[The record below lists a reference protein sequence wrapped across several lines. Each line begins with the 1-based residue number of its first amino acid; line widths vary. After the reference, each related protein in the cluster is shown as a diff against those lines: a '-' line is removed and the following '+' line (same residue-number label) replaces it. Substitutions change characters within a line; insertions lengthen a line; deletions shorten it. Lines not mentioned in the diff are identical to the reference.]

1 MTYYNYIVVSL
12 IIFCTITNTETA
24 PNSLKVI
31 RILKNLFKHSGWQ
44 NLNDVNSIIYM
55 NNEHKLNKVI
65 RSRIDRNN
73 CNSRI
78 RLATVY
84 LGCNYAKF
92 LKKIIL
98 ILQHFHTHCEDL
110 KGKSNRDDCILKLL
124 NTIHIIRKE
133 TPKLRG
139 AMDLLDSFRS
149 LPRNHSKKTFILI
162 PIIIYLENSKIPLPI
177 QDNLT
182 DTSKTLNKLNELI
195 LKIKAILDF
204 DISKYCNITCVSD
217 DLMLQQQYNIEIEK
231 NTIIINNE
239 RLFYKY
245 FSNKIN
251 DEIQVTIKEKFYDLG
266 FQYDTETGKTTI
278 PIHID
283 LISGGKFCKVLHKH
297 GVYQKTAVST
307 QSVDNSIESESSE
320 DDEKEFDNEKL
331 TKKLKRIAKN
341 QDTQSSTFIESPENR
356 VYFNKYLD

>member
-12 IIFCTITNTETA
+12 IIFCTITNTETS

-31 RILKNLFKHSGWQ
+31 RILKNLFMHSGWQ
-44 NLNDVNSIIYM
+44 NLNDVNSIKYM
-55 NNEHKLNKVI
+55 KTEHKLNNVI
-65 RSRIDRNN
+65 RSQIDRNN

-98 ILQHFHTHCEDL
+98 ILQHFHTHCEDVQD
-110 KGKSNRDDCILKLL
+110 KNNREDCILELL
-124 NTIHIIRKE
+124 NTMHIIRKE

-139 AMDLLDSFRS
+139 AMDVLDSFRNV
-149 LPRNHSKKTFILI
+149 PRNHSKDTFILI

-182 DTSKTLNKLNELI
+182 DTSKTLNELNKLI
-195 LKIKAILDF
+195 LEIKKYLDF
-204 DISKYCNITCVSD
+204 DITKYCNITCVSD

-266 FQYDTETGKTTI
+266 FQFDTETGKTTI

-283 LISGGKFCKVLHKH
+283 LIFGGKICKVLHNH
-297 GVYQKTAVST
+297 GVYQKTVVST
-307 QSVDNSIESESSE
+307 QSVDNSIENKSSE
-320 DDEKEFDNEKL
+320 DDQQEFDNVKL
-331 TKKLKRIAKN
+331 TKKLKRNAKN
-341 QDTQSSTFIESPENR
+341 
-356 VYFNKYLD
+356 